1 MQFVTQ
7 VALCI
12 VGPFCVVVA
21 EAIAPAL
28 SVVAKKLIGMNYVSF
43 KE

>member
-7 VALCI
+7 IALCI
-12 VGPFCVVVA
+12 VGPFSVVVA
-21 EAIAPAL
+21 EAIAP
-28 SVVAKKLIGMNYVSF
+28 VAKKLIGMNYVSF